1 VKLAIMQP
9 YFFPY
14 IGYFQMMNAV
24 DKFVIYDDVTYIK
37 NGWIN
42 RNRILV
48 NGMEYMYTI
57 PLKNASSNT
66 LIKEIQISLN
76 TRTVTKLLKTLQQN
90 YRKAPYFEEA
100 FLLISS
106 IFNQETKFIR
116 DLCLK
121 SLQLI
126 NMYLDMDTFIVE
138 TSTIYNNQNL
148 KSQDRIIDICLQ
160 EKANHYVNLI
170 GGQDLYDKKTFTNR
184 GINLNFLESKEIKY
198 SQFTNQFIPWLS
210 MIDVMMFNSPQK
222 IKQMLNDYT
231 LV

>member
-1 VKLAIMQP
+1 MQP